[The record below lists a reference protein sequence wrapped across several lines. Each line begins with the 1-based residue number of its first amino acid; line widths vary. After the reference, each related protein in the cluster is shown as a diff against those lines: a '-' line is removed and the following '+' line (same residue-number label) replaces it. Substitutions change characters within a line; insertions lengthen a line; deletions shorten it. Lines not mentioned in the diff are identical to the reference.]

1 MFSWTVRFVS
11 VCAGL
16 LGAAVSLHAQEGT
29 DWTRWSVSPGAGILI
44 MGGGQPVDGGAG
56 ASLSVGYDMSEF
68 WTLEAS
74 GMWAPYVKGKD
85 SDNPDIY
92 GASAGVLY
100 HLNSYSRFDPYLAF
114 GAGYYG
120 ASDRVFRKGN
130 ARGMAGPHA
139 GFGTMYH
146 FTESIAL
153 RADARAFMSV
163 DTGREM
169 AYLASVGLAF
179 RWPSRAIELPKD

>member
-1 MFSWTVRFVS
+1 MFSRLRRIVG

-16 LGAAVSLHAQEGT
+16 LGAAASLYAQEGT
-29 DWTRWSVSPGAGILI
+29 DWTRWSVSPGAGILL

-56 ASLSVGYDMSEF
+56 ASLAIGYDMSEF
-68 WTLEAS
+68 WTAEVGAS
-74 GMWAPYVKGKD
+74 WMPYVKGKD
-85 SDNPDIY
+85 SGNPDVY
-92 GASAGVLY
+92 GASAGMLY

-120 ASDRVFRKGN
+120 ASGKVLRKDS
-130 ARGMAGPHA
+130 RDMAGPYA
-139 GFGTMYH
+139 GFGMMYH
-146 FTESIAL
+146 LTEEIAL
-153 RADARAFMSV
+153 RADARAFMAV

-169 AYLASVGLAF
+169 VYLASVGLAF